1 MADDDI
7 EKLLRE
13 VEAMNSPA
21 ASKPQPAPATGTPRT
36 TDAAPGSEVART
48 NGSSG
53 AAKKFLVAGAAG
65 AIASVIA
72 LFIFGV
78 IPFIGDWRFLNELLA
93 GFVGG
98 AVGYGAARVIDRPQK
113 Q

>member
-13 VEAMNSPA
+13 VEAMNNPA
-21 ASKPQPAPATGTPRT
+21 ASRPQQSAAQPPATTGG
-36 TDAAPGSEVART
+36 AASTEVART
-48 NGSSG
+48 GKSS
-53 AAKKFLVAGAAG
+53 ATTKKFLVAGAAG

-72 LFIFGV
+72 LFVFGI

-98 AVGYGAARVIDRPQK
+98 AVGYGASRVIDRPK
-113 Q
+113 E